1 VADIRAVGQG
11 VWNGWK
17 GQLLRELYYESETL
31 MSGGDASPARSA
43 RIEAVKEA
51 LVAKIKDFPVI
62 AHRHAL
68 TRHYDSYWAGFDAD
82 ELEFQARLMR
92 TADEKGEKLAIGA
105 RANASGTVTEIVIYT
120 ADHPGL
126 FSRLAGA
133 ISMSNGTILG
143 AKIFTTSDGYALDVF
158 RVQDAM
164 GGPFGDGGRI
174 ERLRQTI
181 MKTLAGEILPRAVF
195 SKRTL
200 ARRVAAF
207 KTRSKVNFD
216 NDASTQATVVEVES
230 LDRVGLL
237 YEITRALYNEG
248 LSISSAVIA
257 TYGEL
262 AVDSFYVRDGFGHK
276 VVHPQR
282 LAAIE
287 ARLMKALEG

>member
-1 VADIRAVGQG
+1 M
-11 VWNGWK
+11 
-17 GQLLRELYYESETL
+17 LF
-31 MSGGDASPARSA
+31 RS
-43 RIEAVKEA
+43 
-51 LVAKIKDFPVI
+51 
-62 AHRHAL
+62 
-68 TRHYDSYWAGFDAD
+68 
-82 ELEFQARLMR
+82 
-92 TADEKGEKLAIGA
+92 
-105 RANASGTVTEIVIYT
+105 
-120 ADHPGL
+120 
-126 FSRLAGA
+126 
-133 ISMSNGTILG
+133 
-143 AKIFTTSDGYALDVF
+143 
-158 RVQDAM
+158 
-164 GGPFGDGGRI
+164 

-181 MKTLAGEILPRAVF
+181 LKTLAGEILPRAVF

-207 KTRSKVNFD
+207 KTRSRVNFD

-287 ARLMKALEG
+287 ARLMKALDG